1 MNYSYLKKLI
11 QQNLFQTLLIL
22 NFLIISSAF
31 YIEYIL
37 KVPACNLC
45 LYQRIPYYLSILILL
60 YMVFNKST
68 NIILMG
74 FLAILMLSNIVLSLY
89 HVGVEQKIISEPIL
103 CKSNSN
109 FQNVDQLLEN
119 LKNNT
124 FISCKDINFTFL
136 GFSLASI
143 NVFISTILAYF
154 YVIMILNVEKI
165 RRNYKS

>member
-45 LYQRIPYYLSILILL
+45 LYQRIPYYLSILILF
-60 YMVFNKST
+60 YIVFNKST
-68 NIILMG
+68 NIILIIS
-74 FLAILMLSNIVLSLY
+74 LAILMFVNIVLSIY
-89 HVGVEQKIISEPIL
+89 HVGVEQQIISEPML
-103 CKSNSN
+103 CRSNSN
-109 FQNVDQLLEN
+109 IQNVDQLLEN

-124 FISCKDINFTFL
+124 FISCKDVNFTFL

-143 NVFISTILAYF
+143 NVLISSILAYF
-154 YVIMILNVEKI
+154 YVLIILNVEKI
-165 RRNYKS
+165 RRNY